1 VNGPG
6 SFFALRAEDT
16 TRYINK
22 SLVRL
27 IRPLD

>member
-1 VNGPG
+1 MNGEG
-6 SFFALRAEDT
+6 GFFALWTEGR

-22 SLVRL
+22 QHVRL